1 MSTKQ
6 INIRFLKQGLLK
18 TSVPANLSGEELVEY
33 CKNILDNTSDD
44 ELINALADVDP
55 KSRPEYGMF
64 DSDSFDVECIE
75 DSESFDVIYQT
86 KLWKHYG
93 LEDSY
98 LDEQKEYI
106 SMQESENKAMAE
118 YLKEVLGFDQDSI
131 DNIASGNKE
140 RYVVHVVFNN
150 KLEVYKNFT
159 TKEQCIQEY
168 IALCNKWYA
177 GDGVENFRERVEELE
192 LSEVEFFDEYYG
204 SHEYYDSGD
213 SSKVTWEVLHS

>member
-33 CKNILDNTSDD
+33 CKNILDNTSDQ

-118 YLKEVLGFDQDSI
+118 YLEQLGFDQNSI

-140 RYVVHVVFNN
+140 RYVVHVVNNN
-150 KLEVYKNFT
+150 KLELYKNFT
-159 TKEQCIQEY
+159 TKEQCTKEY
-168 IALCNKWYA
+168 IELSKRWYMD
-177 GDGVENFRERVEELE
+177 DGVANFRERVEELE
-192 LSEVEFFDEYYG
+192 LSEVELFDEYHG
-204 SHEYYDSGD
+204 SEEYYDSGD
-213 SSKVTWEVLHS
+213 NCKVTWEVLHS